1 MKEYPETHQ
10 HGHISIENIPEEMY
24 REYVRGNFNTPV
36 YMTGEFGV
44 QIAEDGRVWININGI
59 AFLRFKPMV
68 TAIEEKVYTCL
79 EHCSFFHGEDGCGH
93 NSVDET
99 ARYEMEG
106 GYPLCPLYTEE

>member
-10 HGHISIENIPEEMY
+10 QGIMSIENVPLGLELVFGPNRTYSI
-24 REYVRGNFNTPV
+24 
-36 YMTGEFGV
+36 GEIDFGIR
-44 QIAEDGRVWININGI
+44 IAGDGRVWININGI
-59 AFLRFKPMV
+59 AFLRFKP
-68 TAIEEKVYTCL
+68 IEAMAEQKVYLCL

-106 GYPLCPLYTEE
+106 DYPICPLYMED